1 MTEMGRHSTFTILHK
16 WLLAGFAI
24 LGFLLTPLAFLV
36 MFLTVNDLLGPYMD
50 GWAWVVP
57 LGTEVGFMGLF
68 LADILLEAKGVPA
81 AVLHLMPYLF
91 AGLSL
96 WLNVEAARGHV
107 VGMVGH
113 SVLPLVFF
121 GYLLAAKLLAKRL
134 SVTAADRRRK
144 TDVSDAVAHAKDIL
158 RAADRW
164 WRFRAPVLLR
174 RQIRSGRLPG
184 AVLEA
189 IGEGGASR
197 WEPVLESWITRS
209 LALPEGVAAQLAAA
223 REAASQG
230 AVRSDSGTTTE
241 SASAVPP
248 EMAPVVTPEPPAVSS
263 RSASPGASRSASGKR
278 RVVPSKASD
287 DELAEL
293 VLPLFDGPGEVKKYG
308 VIKAVKDASGGAGV
322 GDKRAGGILDLARRK
337 HRAQVVVPME
347 ARR

>member
-1 MTEMGRHSTFTILHK
+1 MEMGKHSTFTTLHK
-16 WLLAGFAI
+16 SLLAGFAI

-68 LADILLEAKGVPA
+68 LADVLLEAKGVPA

-91 AGLSL
+91 AALSL
-96 WLNVEAARGHV
+96 WLNVEAARGHT

-134 SVTAADRRRK
+134 SVSERDRRRK
-144 TDVSDAVAHAKDIL
+144 TDISDAIAHAKDIL

-174 RQIRSGRLPG
+174 RQIRSGRLPA

-189 IGEGGASR
+189 IDAGGASR

-223 REAASQG
+223 REAASQ
-230 AVRSDSGTTTE
+230 
-241 SASAVPP
+241 
-248 EMAPVVTPEPPAVSS
+248 VTPAATPEVTPAPPAQVT
-263 RSASPGASRSASGKR
+263 PQPVTGHGLEVTSGQAPSQPQVTVPATPQVRPR
-278 RVVPSKASD
+278 RKVAARPARISD
-287 DELAEL
+287 TDLKEEIRAE
-293 VLPLFDGPGEVKKYG
+293 FDGNPSVSVNAAAKNLGRSRDRVRPLLEQVRAEAN
-308 VIKAVKDASGGAGV
+308 VRTLER
-322 GDKRAGGILDLARRK
+322 KRS
-337 HRAQVVVPME
+337 
-347 ARR
+347 

>member
-1 MTEMGRHSTFTILHK
+1 MSQMGKHSTFTVLHK

-81 AVLHLMPYLF
+81 AVLHMMPYLF
-91 AGLSL
+91 AALSL

-134 SVTAADRRRK
+134 SVSTSERQRR
-144 TDVSDAVAHAKDIL
+144 TDVSDALAHARDIL

-174 RQIRSGRLPG
+174 RQIRSGRLPA

-189 IGEGGASR
+189 IDQGGASR

-223 REAASQG
+223 REAASQVTL
-230 AVRSDSGTTTE
+230 AAT
-241 SASAVPP
+241 P
-248 EMAPVVTPEPPAVSS
+248 EVTPELPAQVNPE
-263 RSASPGASRSASGKR
+263 AVPGHAPSQPEVTPAATPQVRPRRKPAARPARISDADLKR
-278 RVVPSKASD
+278 
-287 DELAEL
+287 E
-293 VLPLFDGPGEVKKYG
+293 
-308 VIKAVKDASGGAGV
+308 IKAEFDADPSVSVNAAAKKLGRSRDRIRPLLEQV
-322 GDKRAGGILDLARRK
+322 RAEANVRTLERK
-337 HRAQVVVPME
+337 KA
-347 ARR
+347 